1 LKSAKNDFSENFREK
16 RLFRKFSRKSPSE
29 HPNRAQ
35 FALKTAKNDFTE
47 NFHENRP
54 LSTQIMLNSP

>member
-29 HPNRAQ
+29 HPNHAQ
-35 FALKTAKNDFTE
+35 FALKKNFR
-47 NFHENRP
+47 ENRP
-54 LSTQIMLNSP
+54 LSTQIVLNSP

>member
-1 LKSAKNDFSENFREK
+1 CEK

-29 HPNRAQ
+29 HPKSEKRL
-35 FALKTAKNDFTE
+35 FRKFSGKSHSEHPISAKNDFSG

-54 LSTQIMLNSP
+54 V